1 MPGSGEGLG
10 STEWIPFVSTL
21 VMVAISTNPKIGLGG
36 RVDFCIGKEKA
47 KRSKPPIWKA
57 NRREGRLLNRQA
69 HNKLLHSHC
78 QLAAIPFPVMLRY
91 LSQKYTS
98 SFQGI

>member
-47 KRSKPPIWKA
+47 KRSKPPI
-57 NRREGRLLNRQA
+57 
-69 HNKLLHSHC
+69 
-78 QLAAIPFPVMLRY
+78 
-91 LSQKYTS
+91 
-98 SFQGI
+98 